1 MPKYYTFVLFIIILK
16 IYTKVNIQILTNK
29 ELKMGFHI
37 YEIKARQI
45 IDSRGNP
52 TVEADVILED
62 GSLGRAAV
70 PSGASTGTNEAVEL
84 RDGNKSVYMGKGVLK
99 AVENIINIISPEL
112 EGMSALNQVEI
123 DKKMLELDGTP
134 NKSKLGANAILAVS
148 MATARAAAE
157 HLGLKVYQ
165 YLGAYKANILP
176 TPMCNII
183 NGGAHSDNCVDFQE
197 FMIMPIGS
205 KTFSD
210 AIRMSAEV
218 FHTLKGILSKKGY
231 ATAVGDEG
239 GFAPNLKSNEEA
251 CEVIMEAIQSAG
263 YTPGTDIAIALDPA
277 TSELYDPK
285 TKKYV
290 LRWSTK
296 EELTSEEMVEYWA
309 KWVEKYPIIS
319 IEDGMAEEDWDG
331 WKKLTDKIGNKVQLV
346 GDDLFVTNTSF
357 LKKGI
362 EMKVANAILIKVNQI
377 GTLTETFEA
386 VEMAKKAGYTAIVS
400 HRSGETEDTTIAD
413 LVVALGTG
421 QIKTGSLSRTDRI
434 AKYNQLL
441 RIEEELG
448 SIAEYHGRDVFYSI
462 KKQ

>member
-1 MPKYYTFVLFIIILK
+1 
-16 IYTKVNIQILTNK
+16 
-29 ELKMGFHI
+29 MGFHI

-197 FMIMPIGS
+197 FMIMPIRA

-251 CEVIMEAIQSAG
+251 CEVIIEAIQSAG
-263 YTPGTDIAIALDPA
+263 YIPGTDIAIALDPA